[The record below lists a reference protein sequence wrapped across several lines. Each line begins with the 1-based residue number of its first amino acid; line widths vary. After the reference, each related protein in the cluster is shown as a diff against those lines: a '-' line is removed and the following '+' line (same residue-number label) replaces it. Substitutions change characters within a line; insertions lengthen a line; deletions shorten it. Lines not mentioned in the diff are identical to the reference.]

1 MKFQDPNWT
10 NRGES
15 DVLIR
20 ILRSRTKAGVSKV
33 IRYRCSSSSKLC
45 RQELRNSFGSKRNLK
60 CSGSGDSMLA
70 RVKIKEIDG
79 ATPQGVDCAA

>member
-1 MKFQDPNWT
+1 MPTGIK
-10 NRGES
+10 S
-15 DVLIR
+15 D
-20 ILRSRTKAGVSKV
+20 
-33 IRYRCSSSSKLC
+33 
-45 RQELRNSFGSKRNLK
+45 FGLKGNLK